1 MILFHWHSKA
11 LQAYSTGD
19 IAVMAETVEEARQK
33 VRANAMAACRHKLS
47 WLFNDDGSLADWH
60 DEQDM
65 IDEFIA
71 KLEADIA
78 AEPASDDVIFINGG
92 E

>member
-1 MILFHWHSKA
+1 MILFHWSSEALKA
-11 LQAYSTGD
+11 YRSGHIT
-19 IAVMAETVEEARQK
+19 VMAENVEEARQK
-33 VRANAMAACRHKLS
+33 VRDAAMTACQGKHC

-65 IDEFIA
+65 IDEFVA

-78 AEPASDDVIFINGG
+78 AEPTTDDLIFINGG